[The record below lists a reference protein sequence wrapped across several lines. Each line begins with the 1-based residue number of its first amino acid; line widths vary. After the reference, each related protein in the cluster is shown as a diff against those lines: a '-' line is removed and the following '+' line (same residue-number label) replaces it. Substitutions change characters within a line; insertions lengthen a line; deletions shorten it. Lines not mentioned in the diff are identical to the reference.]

1 MKINLIQ
8 QNSNKSFK
16 GTVYLNKANMT
27 VFDLE
32 LIQKDSKKIVE
43 LASKKIPDFT
53 IEKKNH
59 NTMQIKANLKNRE
72 LTADVFGYNV
82 EKRNKRTR
90 CCIGS
95 KTIYFIRNFT

>member
-8 QNSNKSFK
+8 QNSNQSFK

-32 LIQKDSKKIVE
+32 LIQKESKKIVE

-82 EKRNKRTR
+82 EKRNNN
-90 CCIGS
+90 IQAILD
-95 KTIYFIRNFT
+95 TINNISETFK

>member
-1 MKINLIQ
+1 MKINSIQ
-8 QNSNKSFK
+8 RNTNQSFE
-16 GTVYLNKANMT
+16 GVVYVKKANMT

-32 LIQKDSKKIVE
+32 LIQKESKKIVE

-59 NTMQIKANLKNRE
+59 NTMQITASLKNRE

-82 EKRNKRTR
+82 EKRSNNIQAILDT
-90 CCIGS
+90 INNIS
-95 KTIYFIRNFT
+95 KTFK